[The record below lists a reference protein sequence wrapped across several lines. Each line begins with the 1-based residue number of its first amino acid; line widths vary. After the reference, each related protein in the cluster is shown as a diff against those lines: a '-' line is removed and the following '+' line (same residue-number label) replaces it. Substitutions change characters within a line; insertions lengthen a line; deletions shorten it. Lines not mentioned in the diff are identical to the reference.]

1 MTEQP
6 QPPDGVPPGRL
17 VLVGTPIGN
26 LGDLSP
32 RAVEALR
39 TADVLAAEDTRRTR
53 KLLSHEGIPAAG
65 RMVAIHEHNER
76 DSARDV
82 VDAVRAGRTV
92 VYVSDAGMPV
102 ISDPGERLVAAC
114 VDAGL
119 PVELGPGTTS
129 VLTALALS
137 GLPAGRFAFEGFL
150 PRKGRERAERLVA
163 VADADCTVVV
173 FESPHRV
180 PATLDDLVEVCG
192 GDRRVALARELT
204 KLHEETWRG
213 TLADAALQVRA
224 IAPRGEYVL
233 VIGSAPVVDVPVDD
247 DAIAGALRIEL
258 DAGASGRDAAASV
271 ARRLGIPKRRAYDLV
286 ISLRH

>member
-1 MTEQP
+1 M
-6 QPPDGVPPGRL
+6 L
-17 VLVGTPIGN
+17 VLAATPIGN
-26 LGDLSP
+26 LGDASRRLM
-32 RAVEALR
+32 E
-39 TADVLAAEDTRRTR
+39 VLASASVIAAEDTRVAQR
-53 KLLSHEGIPAAG
+53 LLAGLHVETHARLVTVNEHTEVSRIAELLDAAREG
-65 RMVAIHEHNER
+65 
-76 DSARDV
+76 DV
-82 VDAVRAGRTV
+82 VL
-92 VYVSDAGMPV
+92 VSDAGMPTV
-102 ISDPGERLVAAC
+102 SDPGFAVVRAA
-114 VDAGL
+114 VDAGV
-119 PVELGPGTTS
+119 PVTAVPGAS
-129 VLTALALS
+129 AVLTALALS

>member
-1 MTEQP
+1 MTP
-6 QPPDGVPPGRL
+6 AGPSDAVAPGRL

-76 DSARDV
+76 DCAREV

-119 PVELGPGTTS
+119 PIEVVPGPS
-129 VLTALALS
+129 AVLTALALS
-137 GLPAGRFAFEGFL
+137 GLPAGRFTFEGFL
-150 PRKGRERAERLVA
+150 PRKGRERAERLA
-163 VADADCTVVV
+163 AIADCDCTVVM

-180 PATLDDLVEVCG
+180 PATLDDLLEVCG
-192 GDRRVALARELT
+192 GERRVALARELT

-213 TLADAALQVRA
+213 TLADAALHVREV
-224 IAPRGEYVL
+224 APRGEYVL
-233 VIGSAPVVDVPVDD
+233 VIGAAPMIDVPVDD
-247 DAIAGALRIEL
+247 DAIVGALRIEL
-258 DAGASGRDAAASV
+258 DGGASGRDAAASV
-271 ARRLGIPKRRAYDLV
+271 ARRFGIPKRRAYDLV
-286 ISLRH
+286 ISLRT